1 MREVMIAGVGM
12 TAFGKYVDR
21 GLRSLSEEAVSA
33 ALADAAMT
41 TAAIEAVYFANAA
54 AGVVTGQ
61 EMIRGQAALRFSGLA
76 GRPIF
81 NVENACASGS
91 SALHLAWLAVAS
103 GQLECALVIGAEK
116 LTHPDKRVSFAAFA
130 KGVDLEEPEPMP
142 TGQGSGTLFMDIYAQ
157 KARRWMRDRGATP
170 EDIARVVVKSRRAA
184 SLNPQAQFRQP
195 TDVAEVLGSRMIS
208 EPLTLFMCSSIG
220 DGAAAIVVSS
230 DRIARKFGA
239 GRVRVLA
246 SVVTSATCEPGTEN
260 CAVRAARLAYEAAG
274 VGPGDVDVAE
284 VHDAA
289 APAELIRYEQL
300 GLCAVGDAVRMLRD
314 GTSEVGGRLPVNPSG
329 GLLSRGHPVGATGA
343 AQIVEITRQ
352 LRGQCGQRQR
362 EGARIGLA
370 ENGGGH
376 MAGDAA
382 VGVVT
387 ILGK

>member
-33 ALADAAMT
+33 ALTDAAMT
-41 TAAIEAVYFANAA
+41 PAAIEAVYFANAA

-61 EMIRGQAALRFSGLA
+61 EMIRGQAALRYSGLA

-116 LTHPDKRVSFAAFA
+116 LTHPDRSVSFAAFA
-130 KGVDLEEPEPMP
+130 KGVDLEEPEPIS
-142 TGQGSGTLFMDIYAQ
+142 TGQGSGTIFMDIYAQ
-157 KARRWMRDRGATP
+157 KARQWMRDRGATP

-184 SLNPQAQFRQP
+184 SLNPLAQFRQP
-195 TDVAEVLGSRMIS
+195 TNVAEVLGSRM
-208 EPLTLFMCSSIG
+208 IG

-230 DRIARKFGA
+230 DRIARKSGA

-246 SVVTSATCEPGTEN
+246 SVVTSATCEPDTEN

-300 GLCAVGDAVRMLRD
+300 GFCAAGDAVRMLRD

-376 MAGDAA
+376 IAGDAA

-387 ILGK
+387 ILGT